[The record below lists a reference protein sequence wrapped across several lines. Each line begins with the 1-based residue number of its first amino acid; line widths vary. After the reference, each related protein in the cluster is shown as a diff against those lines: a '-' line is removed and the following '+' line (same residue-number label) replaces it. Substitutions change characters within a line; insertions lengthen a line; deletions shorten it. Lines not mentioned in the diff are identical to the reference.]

1 MATNPTESSQQIEIF
16 QAMRQPGFY
25 PHAVSTLEE
34 RDTHIS
40 KVFLTGPFAYK
51 IKKPVNLD
59 FLDFSTLGQRQ
70 HFCRREIELN
80 RRMTTDVYL
89 AVVPITRK
97 EGRYHLGGSGKIVE
111 YAVKMRQLPEAD
123 CMRQLLRRKKL
134 TRDNLNALVLK
145 LVAFYRQAATTKPIG
160 VGGSWQTVR
169 ANAEENFQQIQEF
182 VGDIV
187 DERMYRI
194 IRAATRAFL
203 QRRKILFERRIE
215 NQKTRD
221 CHGDL
226 RTGHIYFVDGIQ
238 IIDCI
243 EFNDRFRYGDI
254 SSDLAFL
261 AMDLDFEGFAETAR
275 QIINAYLEYTH
286 DEQMLSLLEFYK
298 CYRACVRVKVNCFR
312 LRNERVGTH
321 RHSKLLTKTRRYL
334 DLAYRYA
341 IQFTRPTVWV
351 VCGLPAS
358 GKSTVAGALAK
369 ILALGIYRSDVVR
382 KKIFGQS
389 PFKSQVVPFE
399 QGIYSKEAT
408 ALTYGKLLMLAQQ
421 EVERGRSVIL
431 DAGFSKQ
438 HQRDEVIRMTH
449 DVDANILFVEC
460 AASFDLLKKRL
471 TDREKQASVS
481 DARLQH
487 LKKIAARFDS
497 MDDLRKEV
505 HIRIDTSLALEEGI
519 RQIISHD
526 YGVLARQNIP

>member
-1 MATNPTESSQQIEIF
+1 MATNPTESRQQVEIF
-16 QAMRQPGFY
+16 QAMRQPDFY

-51 IKKPVNLD
+51 IKKPVNLN
-59 FLDFSTLGQRQ
+59 FLDFSTLEQRQ
-70 HFCRREIELN
+70 RFCRREVDLN
-80 RRMTTDVYL
+80 RRMTTGVYL
-89 AVVPITRK
+89 GVVPITRQA
-97 EGRYHLGGSGKIVE
+97 GHYYLAGSGPVVE

-123 CMRQLLRRKKL
+123 CMRQLLHSKKL
-134 TRDNLNALVLK
+134 TRENLNALVVK
-145 LVAFYRQAATTKPIG
+145 LVAFYRQAATAKPISA
-160 VGGSWQTVR
+160 VGSWQTVR
-169 ANAEENFQQIQEF
+169 TNTEENFQQVQEF

-187 DERMYRI
+187 DERMYQI

-203 QRRKILFERRIE
+203 QRRKILFEQRIE
-215 NQKTRD
+215 NQKIRD

-226 RTGHIYFVDGIQ
+226 RTGHIYFADGIQ
-238 IIDCI
+238 VIDCI

-261 AMDLDFEGFAETAR
+261 AMDLDFEGFAESAR
-275 QIINAYLEYTH
+275 HLIHAYLEDTH
-286 DEQMLSLLEFYK
+286 DEGMLLLLDFYK

-312 LRNERVGTH
+312 LRNERSGTY
-321 RHSKLLTKTRRYL
+321 RHSKLLTETRRYL

-341 IQFTRPTVWV
+341 VQFTRPTVWV

-358 GKSTVAGALAK
+358 GKSTVASALAK
-369 ILALGIYRSDVVR
+369 ILALGIYRSDIVR
-382 KKIFGQS
+382 KMLFGQPS
-389 PFKSQVVPFE
+389 SKSQVVPFE

-421 EVERGRSVIL
+421 EVERGRSVII

-438 HQRDEVIRMTH
+438 HYRDEAIRMAR

-460 AASFDLLKKRL
+460 AAPFELLKKRL
-471 TDREKQASVS
+471 TDRENQATVS

-487 LKKIAARFDS
+487 LKKIAAGFDP
-497 MDDLRKEV
+497 MDDLREEV
-505 HIRIDTSLALEEGI
+505 YIRIDTSLALETEI
-519 RQIISHD
+519 RQVIAHD
-526 YGVLARQNIP
+526 YGVLARQNS

>member
-16 QAMRQPGFY
+16 QAMRQPDFY
-25 PHAVSTLEE
+25 PHAVSNLEE

-40 KVFLTGPFAYK
+40 KVFLTGAFAYK

-70 HFCRREIELN
+70 RFCRREIELN

-89 AVVPITRK
+89 AVVPITCK
-97 EGRYHLGGSGKIVE
+97 EGRYYLGGSGKIVE

-123 CMRQLLRRKKL
+123 CMRQLLRRKKI

-160 VGGSWQTVR
+160 VVGSWQTVR
-169 ANAEENFQQIQEF
+169 ANTEENFQQIQEF

-187 DERMYRI
+187 DERMYQI

-215 NQKTRD
+215 NQKIRD

-261 AMDLDFEGFAETAR
+261 AMDLDYEGFAETAR

-286 DEQMLSLLEFYK
+286 DEQMLSLLDFYK
-298 CYRACVRVKVNCFR
+298 CYRACVRVKVNCIHT
-312 LRNERVGTH
+312 RNERVGTH
-321 RHSKLLTKTRRYL
+321 RYSKLLTETRRYL
-334 DLAYRYA
+334 DLA
-341 IQFTRPTVWV
+341 
-351 VCGLPAS
+351 
-358 GKSTVAGALAK
+358 
-369 ILALGIYRSDVVR
+369 
-382 KKIFGQS
+382 
-389 PFKSQVVPFE
+389 
-399 QGIYSKEAT
+399 
-408 ALTYGKLLMLAQQ
+408 
-421 EVERGRSVIL
+421 
-431 DAGFSKQ
+431 
-438 HQRDEVIRMTH
+438 
-449 DVDANILFVEC
+449 
-460 AASFDLLKKRL
+460 
-471 TDREKQASVS
+471 
-481 DARLQH
+481 
-487 LKKIAARFDS
+487 
-497 MDDLRKEV
+497 
-505 HIRIDTSLALEEGI
+505 
-519 RQIISHD
+519 
-526 YGVLARQNIP
+526 